1 MTRVFI
7 IFGILAYLLPALIVA
22 RAFWHN
28 SKESI
33 RKEAKQQAK
42 RFSNEKLRERA
53 FGNYVQQEMGLLF
66 FVTGFAF
73 VGWPLVAVGQFINS
87 SPRRERKRKAVLIEK
102 QLEVANSMATWA
114 EEVRKYPA
122 DTISRETYNMLKKQ
136 FDDIEE
142 QLKEFDE

>member
-22 RAFWHN
+22 RAFYHN
-28 SKESI
+28 CKEST
-33 RKEAKQQAK
+33 RRDARLKAKQ
-42 RFSNEKLRERA
+42 FSNKVAAERA
-53 FGNYVQQEMGLLF
+53 YDSYVAQDEAANFILSI
-66 FVTGFAF
+66 FAF
-73 VGWPLVAVGQFINS
+73 IGWPLVAVGQFINS

-114 EEVRKYPA
+114 EEVRKYPE